1 MSEPASSKCLRVA
14 VGMSGGVDSSAAAA
28 LLVEQGH
35 EVVGLTAHLWR
46 EGSRCCSLDD
56 VRRAIKVAEALKIPH
71 YVVDS
76 VEAFTGMIVHPFVS
90 EYEHGRTPSP
100 CVRCNQ
106 VIKFGIL
113 LREAMQLGCTHLAT
127 GHYAR
132 VEQRPDGFHL
142 LRGTDAQKDQSYF
155 LHRLFQDQLRHV
167 LLPLGGRTK
176 PEVVEYVKSKGLP
189 VPASGES
196 QDLCFVPQ
204 DGYAAFVEKWRPAL
218 KRPGVIVNTRGRE
231 VGRHDGFY
239 RFTIGQREG
248 LGVASATRLYVKEIH
263 ADTNTVVV
271 GERDEVTCGACVVE
285 DVHWISGK
293 AAGEGARCSVQ
304 LRYRHRGE
312 PSILSPL
319 PSGGVRVTFDEP
331 QFAVT
336 PGQAAVFYD
345 GDEVMGGGW
354 IAGNLKPET

>member
-1 MSEPASSKCLRVA
+1 MPGPTSSKHPRVA

-28 LLVEQGH
+28 LLVEQGYD
-35 EVVGLTAHLWR
+35 VVGVTAHLWR

-71 YVVDS
+71 YVIES
-76 VEAFTGMIVHPFVS
+76 VEAFTGMIVHPFIS

-100 CVRCNQ
+100 CVHCNQ
-106 VIKFGIL
+106 VIKFGVL
-113 LREAMQLGCTHLAT
+113 LRDALELGCTHLAT

-142 LRGTDAQKDQSYF
+142 LRGKDEQKDQSYF

-167 LLPLGGRTK
+167 LLPLGDRTK
-176 PEVVEYVKSKGLP
+176 ADVMEYVKRKGLP

-204 DGYAAFVEKWRPAL
+204 DGGYAAFIEKWRPQL
-218 KRPGVIVNTRGRE
+218 KKPGVIVDTSGRE

-239 RFTIGQREG
+239 HFTIGQREG
-248 LGVASATRLYVKEIH
+248 IGVAAAARLYVKEIR

-271 GERDEVTCGACVVE
+271 GERDDVTRGDCAVE

-293 AAGEGARCSVQ
+293 VAGEGARCSVQ
-304 LRYRHRGE
+304 LRYRHRGVL
-312 PSILSPL
+312 STLSPRADGTVL
-319 PSGGVRVTFDEP
+319 IKFDEP

-345 GDEVMGGGW
+345 GDEVLGGGW
-354 IAGNLKPET
+354 IEGNG